1 MKSRESEILLII
13 DWNQV
18 SGGITAI
25 ATVLLAIYACKSFK
39 GVKDQ
44 MEFMYKQSMD
54 MKRQADAMEIQSV
67 LIKDQSDAMVRQAD
81 IMEGQTNFVSDQATA
96 LQSQATT
103 MQEQATA
110 MMNQADAM
118 ERQSSLMLENM
129 EYDRLVKRYE
139 RVNRE
144 MTQLV
149 APLFA
154 RRNDSNIFSLKYKRS
169 SRISISPTSRVPDP
183 SPNALIYDF
192 VSFWD
197 SIEQNMY
204 LNRSYNFQ
212 FVWHNYS
219 INLVDYFIALET
231 GADEGRKKD
240 LEELFRRTRK
250 PDFIKE
256 IEKRYLELSNELQII
271 EGELSEK
278 KTSK

>member
-1 MKSRESEILLII
+1 MKSKESEILLAI

-25 ATVLLAIYACKSFK
+25 ATVGLAIYAYKSFK

-44 MEFMYKQSMD
+44 MDLIYKQSTD
-54 MKRQADAMEIQSV
+54 MKRQADAMEIQST
-67 LIKDQSDAMVRQAD
+67 LIRNQSDAMVRQAN
-81 IMEGQTNFVSDQATA
+81 IMDGQTNFVSDQATA

-103 MQEQATA
+103 MLEQAAA
-110 MMNQADAM
+110 MKNQADAM
-118 ERQSSLMLENM
+118 ESQSSLMLDNM
-129 EYDRLVKRYE
+129 EYDRLVKKYE

-154 RRNDSNIFSLKYKRS
+154 RRKDANIFSLKYKRS
-169 SRISISPTSRVPDP
+169 GRIFVSPTSRVPDP
-183 SPNALIYDF
+183 SPDALIYDF

-204 LNRSYNFQ
+204 LNRSHEFQ
-212 FVWHNYS
+212 FFWHNYS
-219 INLVDYFIALET
+219 INLIDYFEALES
-231 GADEGRKKD
+231 GADAERKKD
-240 LEELFRRTRK
+240 LEELFHRTRK

-256 IEKRYLELSNELQII
+256 IEKRYLELSNELQSI
-271 EGELSEK
+271 ESELSKK
-278 KTSK
+278 KTSE